1 MLKKFA
7 FIALLFTFSCSTS
20 DEKKEEKSAIV
31 VLSEKIKENPTNVKL
46 LLERV
51 ALNKSKN
58 NLESMLFDYK
68 EVIRLDSLNSDFQFN
83 IAEIYF
89 ELSKKQNANP
99 QYPSLVKHH
108 LEKSI
113 KINDGNY
120 HSHALMGEL
129 MMAYGALNPKSYK
142 LAI

>member
-58 NLESMLFDYK
+58 NLESMLFDY
-68 EVIRLDSLNSDFQFN
+68 
-83 IAEIYF
+83 
-89 ELSKKQNANP
+89 
-99 QYPSLVKHH
+99 
-108 LEKSI
+108 
-113 KINDGNY
+113 
-120 HSHALMGEL
+120 
-129 MMAYGALNPKSYK
+129 
-142 LAI
+142 